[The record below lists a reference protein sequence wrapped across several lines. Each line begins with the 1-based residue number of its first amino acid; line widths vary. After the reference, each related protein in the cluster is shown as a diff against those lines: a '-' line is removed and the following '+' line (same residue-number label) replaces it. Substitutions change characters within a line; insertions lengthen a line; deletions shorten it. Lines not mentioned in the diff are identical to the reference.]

1 MVLDLNEDF
10 CYLNLE
16 NMNKKSVRDLV
27 ITEMNKITKREKINI
42 FLHFY
47 EAVRLIDEM
56 DYKNEKIEALE
67 QEKKSLDTK
76 YIGVR
81 LAGMNRENEFQQLKE
96 KFEEATAKLENV
108 EKDQE
113 KYEEL
118 TRENSKK
125 EEEKKSLL
133 KIISEK
139 EGTFEELQKKYD
151 ILLEQNKAKE
161 QKLMEFQENH
171 NISLEK
177 NKEIEKKYCELSE
190 QNKELKEGLHEA
202 EVNYNNISKEK
213 KELESTIVDYEELKT
228 KYLKLEEDNQEKD
241 RKLEDMKAL
250 ETQVTDLKEKC
261 DSLNTK
267 YKGLSEDCK
276 KFKEETIKRNKQ
288 TCKEHVSSLKIY
300 QHSLNQL
307 IQNNEELKVA
317 SNRVET
323 LLKEVEEKDAL
334 IESLRKDGE
343 NNIRKRKLSDDKKKC
358 LRRFKRMR
366 VELESLKS
374 LGAST
379 LREETET
386 NRKITDELE
395 RVNETVA
402 NISTNTEEREETLAA
417 MKLFEDRLKTPW
429 FP

>member
-133 KIISEK
+133 KIIREK
-139 EGTFEELQKKYD
+139 EGNFEELQKKYD
-151 ILLEQNKAKE
+151 NLLEENMAKE

-213 KELESTIVDYEELKT
+213 KEFESIIVAHEELKT

-250 ETQVTDLKEKC
+250 ETQVTDLREKC
-261 DSLNTK
+261 DSLNTE
-267 YKGLSEDCK
+267 YKGLSEDCI
-276 KFKEETIKRNKQ
+276 KFKE
-288 TCKEHVSSLKIY
+288 
-300 QHSLNQL
+300 
-307 IQNNEELKVA
+307 
-317 SNRVET
+317 
-323 LLKEVEEKDAL
+323 DAL
-334 IESLRKDGE
+334 IDSLRKEGE
-343 NNIRKRKLSDDKKKC
+343 NNMRKRKLSDDKKKC

-374 LGAST
+374 LAAST

-402 NISTNTEEREETLAA
+402 NISTNTVEKEEKLKKTVLKVNQLSDDKNNLIETVAKKDLELG
-417 MKLFEDRLKTPW
+417 KVWNDFL
-429 FP
+429 

>member
-1 MVLDLNEDF
+1 MRELTLKIKEVRAETAERAVQRLEQDSNDAFKLSDEFHPDEADDNSHHKNLINEDEEF
-10 CYLNLE
+10 SKFLDALSSCE
-16 NMNKKSVRDLV
+16 VEKKNF
-27 ITEMNKITKREKINI
+27 MKIIREK
-42 FLHFY
+42 
-47 EAVRLIDEM
+47 
-56 DYKNEKIEALE
+56 
-67 QEKKSLDTK
+67 
-76 YIGVR
+76 
-81 LAGMNRENEFQQLKE
+81 
-96 KFEEATAKLENV
+96 EET
-108 EKDQE
+108 
-113 KYEEL
+113 L
-118 TRENSKK
+118 TN
-125 EEEKKSLL
+125 
-133 KIISEK
+133 
-139 EGTFEELQKKYD
+139 LQKKYD
-151 ILLEQNKAKE
+151 NLLEQNKAKE

-171 NISLEK
+171 NLSLEK
-177 NKEIEKKYCELSE
+177 NNELSE
-190 QNKELKEGLHEA
+190 QNKVLEESLLKA

-213 KELESTIVDYEELKT
+213 KEFESIIVAHEELKT

-317 SNRVET
+317 NNRVAT